1 MKLSLTKSEMTANI
15 VRNISSEL
23 KSRNWSLLR
32 LSEESGV
39 PYDTLKKLLTNRI
52 ENPNFRN
59 IAKIAYALNVD
70 INSLSGIAPITSVV
84 PESTHSLKLIQY
96 ISELEKSLEV
106 TAPFR
111 KNDYIPV
118 FVPLPSYEQIP
129 FYGGG
134 VAINY
139 LAVGKYRERFGDKLS
154 FGLRITGNSY
164 HPVYFENDTLL
175 VGTNRPPLVGE
186 VGLFIKDGYAYIRR
200 FKGGDG
206 ITLEPINSIGNSIIL
221 DSLDDWTIMGYVLGV
236 YR

>member
-15 VRNISSEL
+15 VSNISSEL
-23 KSRNWSLLR
+23 KARNWSLLR

-70 INSLSGIAPITSVV
+70 INSLSGIAPVTPV
-84 PESTHSLKLIQY
+84 ESESDHSLKLIQY
-96 ISELEKSLEV
+96 ILEIEKSLAI
-106 TAPFR
+106 TKPFR

-139 LAVGKYRERFGDKLS
+139 LAIDKYRERFGDKLS

-164 HPVYFENDTLL
+164 HPVYFENDILL
-175 VGTNRPPLVGE
+175 VGTNRPPLPGE
-186 VGLFIKDGYAYIRR
+186 TGLFVNDGYAYIRR

-206 ITLEPINSIGNSIIL
+206 ITLEPVNSLGNSIIL
-221 DSLDDWTIMGYVLGV
+221 DSLDGWTIMGYVLGV